1 MVRSVSPSL
10 TEEPP
15 GNGHKCLPSIGVV
28 GVGELLRTLSLD
40 PLHIDSEAA

>member
-15 GNGHKCLPSIGVV
+15 GNGHKGLPAIGVS
-28 GVGELLRTLSLD
+28 VGELLRTLSLN
-40 PLHIDSEAA
+40 PPHIDSEAT